1 MRNNVLFKYEL
12 GREINMYT
20 ILDFAFVVAVI
31 GVIVGF
37 IKRFVMCDEWGI
49 PFAFLSLC
57 LCVLA
62 TSSRTNVFQKEAIVT
77 DKKVNTE
84 LAKNFNQKIKVG
96 TYYLELDFDSC
107 DEVSKSIYD
116 EVEVGDTVNVE
127 IKTTVFNWIMST
139 KIIGEDEQ
147 ETDIEVEKLMEKLAT
162 FPMR

>member
-1 MRNNVLFKYEL
+1 MEL
-12 GREINMYT
+12 
-20 ILDFAFVVAVI
+20 LDLLFVVAIV

-37 IKRFVMCDEWGI
+37 IKMFVMCDEWGL
-49 PFAFLSLC
+49 PFFLLSLC
-57 LCVLA
+57 LGVLA
-62 TSSRTNVFQKEAIVT
+62 LSNGTQTFQTEAIVT

-127 IKTTVFNWIMST
+127 IKTTVFDWIIST
-139 KIIGEDEQ
+139 KVIGEDEQ
-147 ETDIEVEKLMEKLAT
+147 ENE
-162 FPMR
+162 

>member
-1 MRNNVLFKYEL
+1 
-12 GREINMYT
+12 MYI
-20 ILDFAFVVAVI
+20 ILDFVFIVAII

-37 IKRFVMCDEWGI
+37 IILFVKDEICGRNLI
-49 PFAFLSLC
+49 FVSLC
-57 LCVLA
+57 LCALA
-62 TSSRTNVFQKEAIVT
+62 TNSRTNVFQKEAIVT

-127 IKTTVFNWIMST
+127 LTTTVFNWIIST
-139 KIIGEDEQ
+139 KVIGEDEQ
-147 ETDIEVEKLMEKLAT
+147 ENE
-162 FPMR
+162 

>member
-1 MRNNVLFKYEL
+1 
-12 GREINMYT
+12 MYI
-20 ILDFAFVVAVI
+20 ILDLLFVVAIV

-37 IKRFVMCDEWGI
+37 IILFVKDEICGRNLI
-49 PFAFLSLC
+49 CVSLC
-57 LCVLA
+57 LCALA
-62 TSSRTNVFQKEAIVT
+62 TSFRTNVFQKEAIVT

-84 LAKNFNQKIKVG
+84 IVKNFNQKIKVG

-127 IKTTVFNWIMST
+127 LTTTVFNWIMST

-147 ETDIEVEKLMEKLAT
+147 ENE
-162 FPMR
+162 

>member
-1 MRNNVLFKYEL
+1 MELLDLLF
-12 GREINMYT
+12 
-20 ILDFAFVVAVI
+20 VAAIV

-37 IKRFVMCDEWGI
+37 IILFVKDEICGRNLI
-49 PFAFLSLC
+49 YVSLC
-57 LCVLA
+57 LCALA

-84 LAKNFNQKIKVG
+84 IAKDFNQKIKAG

-127 IKTTVFNWIMST
+127 LTTTVFNWIMST

-147 ETDIEVEKLMEKLAT
+147 ENES
-162 FPMR
+162 